1 MGKIFIIN
9 DASITGGVAS
19 THDIGTS
26 SLTWR
31 HGYFSGLITAGTISA
46 NIVATTMTVG
56 TVSATGA
63 GIFGTLLTAG
73 SASFTGNLVVGG
85 VASVTGNIIG
95 GATITVGTVSAT
107 GQLIS
112 ASTAGVVGQYAAL
125 IYTFGTASSLQVTS
139 IPVPFAG
146 RVENVYVTTGSVSA
160 VVAQYT
166 VRIGSAGSVAVA
178 TVANTTASQGVQES
192 LTTTA
197 TTYAITNALVV
208 TRSAQGTA
216 GDTAICVVVR
226 KTA

>member
-9 DASITGGVAS
+9 DTSITGGVAS
-19 THDIGTS
+19 THDLGTS

-31 HGYFSGLITAGTISA
+31 HLYMSGTI
-46 NIVATTMTVG
+46 TVG

-63 GIFGTLLTAG
+63 VIGVGGSISGTITLGTV
-73 SASFTGNLVVGG
+73 SASGAIIGVGG
-85 VASVTGNIIG
+85 SISGTVTL
-95 GATITVGTVSAT
+95 GTVSAT

-112 ASTAGVVGQYAAL
+112 ASTAGVVGQLDSL
-125 IYTFGTASSLQVTS
+125 IYTFGVSSALQVTS

-146 RVENVYVTTGSVSA
+146 SIDKVYVTTGSVSA

-166 VRIGSAGSVAVA
+166 IRVGSAGSVAVA
-178 TVANTTASQGVQES
+178 TVSNTTASQGVQEL
-192 LTTTA
+192 LTTSA
-197 TTYAITNALVV
+197 TTYAITNAIVA

-216 GDTAICVVVR
+216 GDTAICIVVR